1 MDAHQISRS
10 KTLMRMG
17 HKPDDT
23 DEEKKTIKS
32 FSTRDLGEQQEVLD
46 PQGDRESKAVKD
58 LGDLMDRRFSP
69 SSSIGSGARETLLSP
84 TGSSQPVPVA
94 PDSGKSKGGM
104 FMRRSNTLR
113 EYIRSPSFLS
123 KGSSGSAGTEDAG
136 KSKDKDRKYAPPI
149 VTRGLDAFGRN
160 PGGQDMGRSASD
172 PSFVRPPEIGPRT
185 APVDGYRGQLQHGGG
200 ALTGGAASDGR
211 LSAMD
216 STKKLSPLRPKR
228 PDGRYNTSAE
238 VHTRGEQD
246 VPPPIQ
252 RSLSAVPSLTDTR
265 EPSASFRSAPVSMHD
280 GTDRGLTPHK
290 DDASVYSHATGVTGK
305 YPNGAVGPAFVF
317 EEEETKKSVGK
328 SKSRAEVRMT
338 ELYEG
343 YYASADS
350 KDDDEDGGSIPI
362 PPVPVISNRSYK
374 DDYKRPTQ
382 GQSDRPNP
390 TVLMHS
396 LENLRI
402 QQREKPDTRL
412 SPASSQDSPIVT
424 IPVFSPYDH
433 GGHSLTKKP
442 TLLTPAS
449 GSGNDFRRQPTF
461 RRSPLN
467 SSSFEDGE
475 LIDVDMQSIRV
486 KVSETNHVSRVRVLG
501 VLTSLSTLRLQI
513 RYNDDIRAVVISS
526 QIDLREFR
534 TLLCDKFEI
543 PDRFKLRF
551 RDEEGDQ
558 VSLKDDGDWDAALDC
573 ARVVAAGRPEG
584 RLDVWLL

>member
-1 MDAHQISRS
+1 M
-10 KTLMRMG
+10 
-17 HKPDDT
+17 
-23 DEEKKTIKS
+23 
-32 FSTRDLGEQQEVLD
+32 
-46 PQGDRESKAVKD
+46 
-58 LGDLMDRRFSP
+58 
-69 SSSIGSGARETLLSP
+69 
-84 TGSSQPVPVA
+84 
-94 PDSGKSKGGM
+94 
-104 FMRRSNTLR
+104 
-113 EYIRSPSFLS
+113 Y
-123 KGSSGSAGTEDAG
+123 
-136 KSKDKDRKYAPPI
+136 
-149 VTRGLDAFGRN
+149 
-160 PGGQDMGRSASD
+160 
-172 PSFVRPPEIGPRT
+172 
-185 APVDGYRGQLQHGGG
+185 
-200 ALTGGAASDGR
+200 
-211 LSAMD
+211 
-216 STKKLSPLRPKR
+216 
-228 PDGRYNTSAE
+228 
-238 VHTRGEQD
+238 
-246 VPPPIQ
+246 
-252 RSLSAVPSLTDTR
+252 
-265 EPSASFRSAPVSMHD
+265 D

-305 YPNGAVGPAFVF
+305 YSNGAVGPAFVF
-317 EEEETKKSVGK
+317 EEEEIKKPAGK
-328 SKSRAEVRMT
+328 SKSRKEVRMT

-374 DDYKRPTQ
+374 DDYKRPNQ

-424 IPVFSPYDH
+424 IPVFSPCDH

-449 GSGNDFRRQPTF
+449 GSGNDFRRQPTY

-501 VLTSLSTLRLQI
+501 VLTCLSALRLQI

-573 ARVVAAGRPEG
+573 ARVAAAGRPEG